1 MAASG
6 EKTRTFH
13 HVGLRA
19 TEVQPN
25 ENFVAATRVWVTD
38 PNDSPYHIEWLRY
51 EPDSCLGEDFK
62 NTPHV
67 AYVVDELEPWIEGKE
82 FAIPPFEVG
91 DPAFARV
98 VFVHEDGFI
107 VEYMAFKPGVAWF
120 DENDKNKP
128 AA

>member
-1 MAASG
+1 MTAASG
-6 EKTRTFH
+6 KTRTFH

-19 TEVQPN
+19 TEVQPD

-38 PNDSPYHIEWLRY
+38 PNSSPYRIEWLRY
-51 EPDSCLGEDFK
+51 EPDSYLDEAFK

-67 AYVVDELEPWIEGKE
+67 AYVVDELEPWIAGKE

-98 VFVHEDGFI
+98 VFVYEDGFI
-107 VEYMAFKPGVAWF
+107 AEYMAFKPGYAWF
-120 DENDKNKP
+120 DANDKNK
-128 AA
+128 